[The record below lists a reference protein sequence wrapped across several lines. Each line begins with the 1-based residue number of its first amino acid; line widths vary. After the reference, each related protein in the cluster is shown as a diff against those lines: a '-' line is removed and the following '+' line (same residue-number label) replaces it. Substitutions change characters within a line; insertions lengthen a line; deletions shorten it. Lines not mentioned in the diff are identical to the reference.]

1 MQTITEDK
9 WEEEVW
15 GAATSA
21 GTNRY
26 DTASRN
32 LFIYWGQNVGLSSK
46 LSQIVMLTM
55 YSGQMGR

>member
-1 MQTITEDK
+1 MQTITGDK

-32 LFIYWGQNVGLSSK
+32 LFIYWGQNVGIFLKRSGTDM
-46 LSQIVMLTM
+46 LIV
-55 YSGQMGR
+55 